1 MPYMCLGLMEDINF
15 TKGVWGLGLGLGLT
29 ILGTFSVF
37 LFDLL
42 GA

>member
-1 MPYMCLGLMEDINF
+1 MEDINF

-29 ILGTFSVF
+29 ILRTFSVF
-37 LFDLL
+37 LL